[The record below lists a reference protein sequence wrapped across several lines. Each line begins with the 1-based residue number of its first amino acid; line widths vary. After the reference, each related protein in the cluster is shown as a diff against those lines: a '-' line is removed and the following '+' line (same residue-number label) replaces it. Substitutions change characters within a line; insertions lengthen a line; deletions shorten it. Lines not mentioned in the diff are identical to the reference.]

1 MDGGRRVLHVTS
13 ECAPLVKTGGL
24 GDVVGALPAALRAMG
39 TDARVL
45 IPGYPKVLAA
55 VGAERVVL
63 HGVGPFGDVR
73 VALGTLPHGVPMIA
87 IDVPELYVRPGGPY
101 VDEDGQEFKDN
112 GWRFALLG
120 CVAAHLAE
128 HGLDGWKPD
137 VVHAHDWQAGL
148 TPAYLKWSS
157 KRPVPCV
164 ATIHNLA
171 YQGAFHPDLVTAVG
185 LPAAA
190 YDMHGVEFYGRFSFL
205 KSALYYADAI
215 TTVSPTYAWE
225 IQRPLGG
232 MGLEGLLSSRA
243 ESLHG
248 IVNGIDQEAWDPSTD
263 ALLPATYG
271 PDDRAGK
278 RASKAAL
285 QRALGLDPREDA
297 PLFGTVARFT
307 WQKGL
312 DLVAEVIPRL
322 LARGAQVA
330 VVGSGD
336 HAEESRWHGIA
347 AAYPGKVGV
356 FVGFDERMAHL
367 VEAGSDAFL
376 MPSRF
381 EPCGMNQMYSQRY
394 GTPPIVRR
402 TGGLADTVV
411 DAQPD
416 TLARG
421 AATGFVFDA
430 PTAGDLMEA
439 CDRALAAFDDP
450 AAWSRITTAG
460 MRRDF
465 SWRESARR
473 YLHVYDTVC
482 ASLPF

>member
-13 ECAPLVKTGGL
+13 ECAPIVKTGGL
-24 GDVVGALPAALRAMG
+24 GDVCGALPAALRAMG

-45 IPGYPKVLAA
+45 IPGYPSVLAC
-55 VGAERVVL
+55 VGPERL
-63 HGVGPFGDVR
+63 TLSGVGPFGDIR
-73 VALGTLPHGVPMIA
+73 LAIGALPHGVPLIA
-87 IDVPELYVRPGGPY
+87 IDAPELYVREGGPY
-101 VDEDGQEFKDN
+101 VDTDGQEFKDN
-112 GWRFALLG
+112 GRRFALLG
-120 CVAAHLAE
+120 CVAAHLARR
-128 HGLDGWKPD
+128 GLDGWRPE

-148 TPAYLKWSS
+148 APAYLKCSGP
-157 KRPVPCV
+157 RHVPCV

-171 YQGAFHPDLVTAVG
+171 YQGVFAPELVTEVG

-205 KSALYYADAI
+205 KAALYYADAI

-243 ESLHG
+243 GSLHG
-248 IVNGIDQEAWDPSTD
+248 IVNGIDEEAWDPATD
-263 ALLPATYG
+263 PLLPASYG
-271 PDDRAGK
+271 PSNLTGKSASRAE
-278 RASKAAL
+278 L
-285 QRALGLDPREDA
+285 QRRLGLDVRPDG

-312 DLVAEVIPRL
+312 DLVAEVLPQL
-322 LARGAQVA
+322 LARGVQVA
-330 VVGSGD
+330 IVGSGE
-336 HAEESRWHGIA
+336 HAEEARWRGLA

-367 VEAGSDAFL
+367 VEAGSDVFL

-402 TGGLADTVV
+402 TGGLADTVT
-411 DAQPD
+411 DARPD

-421 AATGFVFDA
+421 TATGFVFDA

-439 CDRALAAFDDP
+439 CDRALAAFADRPTWDRLT
-450 AAWSRITTAG
+450 AAG

-473 YLHVYDTVC
+473 YITVYDMVC